1 MRGWYILLLNSMRS
15 NAIQSS
21 FSPGTAPHPHPQS
34 CQEAPQAFF
43 FLNKCILDLLNSSSF
58 TNTKV
63 TSHVSL
69 ELILTI

>member
-21 FSPGTAPHPHPQS
+21 FSPGTAPPPHPQS

-43 FLNKCILDLLNSSSF
+43 FF
-58 TNTKV
+58 
-63 TSHVSL
+63 
-69 ELILTI
+69 